1 MHAAKETRKKLL
13 YIVCTPSY
21 NASSCH
27 LLLNWKRRGNGI
39 VALVIS
45 RNCTILQWSYIP
57 GFRNVSVDFNF
68 VSGPLLYMA
77 FEDKC
82 NFIAKFKAFYK
93 SDAEDDVLQVFFS
106 VHLCIYKRQLSWQL
120 ISCTHFDSVF
130 IQRRETSH
138 KQRIITTG
146 KSWILRF
153 FPDQKRLRTKPLF
166 SSSLSVGAEN
176 QEGITKK
183 GITIEEDI
191 AQGTTYLGIKCL
203 SLPAGRQIG

>member
-1 MHAAKETRKKLL
+1 MKLN
-13 YIVCTPSY
+13 SR
-21 NASSCH
+21 
-27 LLLNWKRRGNGI
+27 LLE
-39 VALVIS
+39 
-45 RNCTILQWSYIP
+45 C
-57 GFRNVSVDFNF
+57 FNL
-68 VSGPLLYMA
+68 VSGPSYMA
-77 FEDKC
+77 FEDECK
-82 NFIAKFKAFYK
+82 FVAKFKAFCK

-166 SSSLSVGAEN
+166 SSSLSVGAEK
-176 QEGITKK
+176 QEGINKK

-203 SLPAGRQIG
+203 SLRAGKLKGNRWDQE